1 MDYEINGLVMLI
13 TAVAGL
19 ITNLL
24 MFKILHSEGHGHCHG
39 HGGNDAHSHLKN
51 KKKEV

>member
-13 TAVAGL
+13 TAVLGL

-24 MFKILHSEGHGHCHG
+24 MFKILHSEGHGHSHNCPGHSHK
-39 HGGNDAHSHLKN
+39 HGGNE
-51 KKKEV
+51 KK